1 MESGPAFDDA
11 GLAGKGD
18 ALASDD
24 SVQFFDCA
32 DVLVD
37 NGLIDK
43 DPQRFCRLQLRR
55 VGRQKNQP
63 YAFRDIQ
70 SRLGMPAGII
80 ENKHDGPVHTRASFA
95 REHFEHL
102 LEERLRHTVGD
113 VPKGLACCWRDEG
126 GDIEP
131 LETMMAK
138 CDWPFADG
146 RPDAPRDR
154 LQTEPVL
161 VAGKDLDRPA
171 GMFGGFFGDGIFEF
185 FLNASASSGVAD
197 FGFLGR
203 GV

>member
-1 MESGPAFDDA
+1 
-11 GLAGKGD
+11 
-18 ALASDD
+18 
-24 SVQFFDCA
+24 
-32 DVLVD
+32 
-37 NGLIDK
+37 
-43 DPQRFCRLQLRR
+43 
-55 VGRQKNQP
+55 
-63 YAFRDIQ
+63 
-70 SRLGMPAGII
+70 
-80 ENKHDGPVHTRASFA
+80 
-95 REHFEHL
+95 
-102 LEERLRHTVGD
+102 
-113 VPKGLACCWRDEG
+113 
-126 GDIEP
+126 
-131 LETMMAK
+131 MMAK